1 MTDVI
6 WQDIAFQFEPDVA
19 HTVAKAWSWLLP
31 EPWTPLVC
39 SMVGGMF
46 VERPN
51 NEVHWLDTGT
61 GLVERVARNRTL
73 FDEMIRISHDLVDE
87 WFLPPLVG
95 RLHAAGKKPKVGE
108 CYGFTILPVFAK
120 GKFDVENMFVVPVS
134 EQFIGMAE
142 VHRQINELP
151 DGSPVRIKVV
161 D

>member
-1 MTDVI
+1 MSIT
-6 WQDIAFQFEPDVA
+6 WRDIAFQFESDVA
-19 HTVAKAWSWLLP
+19 QAAAEAWSWLLP

-51 NEVHWLDTGT
+51 KEVHWLDTGT
-61 GLVERVARNRTL
+61 GLVERVALSRAR
-73 FDEMIRISHDLVDE
+73 FEEMIRVSPDLVDE
-87 WFLPPLVG
+87 WFLPPLVV
-95 RLHAAGKKPKVGE
+95 RLHAAGKKPKAGE
-108 CYGFTILPVFAK
+108 CFGFTILPVFDE
-120 GKFDVENMFVVPVS
+120 GKFDIKNMFVVPVR

-151 DGSPVRIKVV
+151 DGSRVRIKVV